1 MRVVEMENLK
11 LLLPNVCIRQSKWI
25 GYHPDS
31 LFLAVVPPDEM
42 EATFLYDIKDLSP
55 DLDNID
61 KIIDW
66 KNSSFYILH

>member
-1 MRVVEMENLK
+1 
-11 LLLPNVCIRQSKWI
+11 
-25 GYHPDS
+25 
-31 LFLAVVPPDEM
+31 VVPPDEM